1 MPNTKI
7 TKEEL
12 ANLVIEKKFVK
23 MYSSRYTDEAIQYI
37 HELVDRERAILW
49 DGDTRRIWTLGEF
62 YGGDVFLEELK
73 FYSTLR
79 TLDGYNQLVNELE
92 ALGPEQTL
100 AYKGSNYINVRLNRD
115 DVEKQDVVEI
125 SLDLY
130 NMINTSADGKFSLY
144 INKDGKIDIHEYVEP
159 KIELDKQDH
168 ILGQEYIELPFYVE
182 STVPLKDWTKFIVEA
197 ENCEV
202 INVDKNNN
210 KLLIRINPDNYAN
223 DIDEIIIMKY
233 DDGYTTGQFR
243 FEGLFNIYCYY
254 GCYNPDT
261 FKYIDTGSYIIN
273 EDKVDGIFE
282 LNQFDFYYGYLR
294 CPKKYFPIL
303 VDDIRKSQGAWHKEY
318 NVIINEK
325 EYKTYMTD
333 NPGLGNIRWKVIENI
348 K

>member
-202 INVDKNNN
+202 INIDKDNN

-223 DIDEIIIMKY
+223 DID
-233 DDGYTTGQFR
+233 
-243 FEGLFNIYCYY
+243 
-254 GCYNPDT
+254 
-261 FKYIDTGSYIIN
+261 
-273 EDKVDGIFE
+273 DKSI
-282 LNQFDFYYGYLR
+282 L
-294 CPKKYFPIL
+294 YFL
-303 VDDIRKSQGAWHKEY
+303 
-318 NVIINEK
+318 
-325 EYKTYMTD
+325 
-333 NPGLGNIRWKVIENI
+333 
-348 K
+348 